1 MIWIQ
6 HQFMSRRW
14 ALDRSSNAGK
24 RFHFLIQYVG
34 ALLKYTLKASSANT
48 ISWREEYSSEHDSQN
63 QLDRI
68 FELVNTLAIS
78 ESDICV
84 MTVGWKVVKLWY
96 VSTRWACNGQN
107 WAFNR
112 QNVAFIWCGPHF
124 FPRIQ
129 EIQTCTPD
137 ILVPLCQCAHGSLC
151 GQLY

>member
-1 MIWIQ
+1 
-6 HQFMSRRW
+6 MSRRW

-84 MTVGWKVVKLWY
+84 MTVG
-96 VSTRWACNGQN
+96 
-107 WAFNR
+107 
-112 QNVAFIWCGPHF
+112 
-124 FPRIQ
+124 
-129 EIQTCTPD
+129 
-137 ILVPLCQCAHGSLC
+137 
-151 GQLY
+151 